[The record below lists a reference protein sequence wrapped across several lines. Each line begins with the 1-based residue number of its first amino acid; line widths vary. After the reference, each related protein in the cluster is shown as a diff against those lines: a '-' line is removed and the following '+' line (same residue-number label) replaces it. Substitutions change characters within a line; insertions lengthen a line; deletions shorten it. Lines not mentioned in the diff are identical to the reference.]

1 MTETTDKQAT
11 RRWLGLSAVL
21 AATIMNLL
29 DTNVVN
35 VAAPAI
41 RADLG
46 GSYADL
52 QWFAAAY
59 TLAMAVGLL
68 TGGRLGD
75 LVGRRRA
82 LLVGAVGFV
91 VASLACALAWSP
103 GALVGARIVQ
113 GLAGALMVPQGF
125 GLIRDLFPAREL
137 SKAFAVFGPAI
148 GLSTILGPVV
158 AGLLIHADLLGTG
171 WRAVFAINAPV
182 GLYALWAGR
191 RALPAGHRAPGAV
204 RLDVAGVLLA
214 GTGMLLLV
222 YPLVQGREA
231 GWPAWTFL
239 MLAGAVAVLGAF
251 VGYQLRRRRSGRT
264 PLVELS
270 VFARRSY
277 TSGVLFVV
285 VFFGALAGFGLAV
298 GLFLQLGLGYSP
310 VRASLAMAAWAVGA
324 FLGTGVGS
332 TMTARLGRRILHI
345 GLAAMA
351 VGLAGVFVVL
361 DRSGT
366 GVTGWQLAA
375 PLLVYGAGMGMI
387 FAPLFDI
394 IMGEVGDHEVGSAA
408 GLLESIQQLG
418 ASLGVAVLGSVYF
431 ATVGTRPAG
440 PHQELGGFLDASR
453 LVTLV
458 TIGLTALAFAVGF
471 LLPARGRQHSP
482 TAGGSTVD
490 EREPALA

>member
-1 MTETTDKQAT
+1 MTETIDKQAT

-82 LLVGAVGFV
+82 LLIGVVGFV
-91 VASLACALAWSP
+91 AASLACALAWSP

-125 GLIRDLFPAREL
+125 GLIRDLFPPSQMR
-137 SKAFAVFGPAI
+137 KAFAVFGPAI

-182 GLYALWAGR
+182 GVYALLVGR

-204 RLDVAGVLLA
+204 RLDVVGVLLA

-239 MLAGAVAVLGAF
+239 MLAAAVAVLGAF

-332 TMTARLGRRILHI
+332 TMTARLGRRVLHL
-345 GLAAMA
+345 GLAGMA
-351 VGLAGVFVVL
+351 VGLTGVLVVL

-366 GVTGWQLAA
+366 GVTGWHLAG
-375 PLLVYGAGMGMI
+375 PLVVYGAGMGMI

-394 IMGEVGDHEVGSAA
+394 VMGEVGDHEVGSAA

-431 ATVGTRPAG
+431 ATVGSRAAG
-440 PHQELGGFLDASR
+440 PHGFLDASR

-458 TIGLTALAFAVGF
+458 MIGLTVLAFAVGF
-471 LLPARGRQHSP
+471 LLPARGRQHP
-482 TAGGSTVD
+482 PVAEASTVD
-490 EREPALA
+490 EREPALV